1 MMVFNINADE
11 ITQRMAI
18 GPDDPWVNTIVPT
31 PQTDPELDIHDYKG
45 QTTFDHVIPKCED
58 ATDGQLCY

>member
-1 MMVFNINADE
+1 
-11 ITQRMAI
+11 MAI

-58 ATDGQLCY
+58 AIAG